1 MPASLALFFGL
12 CGRSWKL
19 VASRRMQIIALLVIL
34 ALLVPQPANAQL
46 GFLTGLIGI
55 ISSGLSAV
63 SGILSTVN
71 STLQN
76 VIGPLLR
83 SISGAMAAIQSV
95 TQGILDFQQN
105 IVYPLSAINSARG
118 LVGQVQGIYNA
129 IRGIWSTVVRSAT
142 LANPQGLENV
152 ILSKDAGQIGTVAA
166 RFSAVYTPLPAAT
179 EVHPSTRDVID
190 SSDAA
195 SQAAMKRSMSIDD
208 IADRE
213 VGRRRSDD
221 DGARVHRAR
230 YGGNDRSPGW
240 GCLVRSQAYPAA
252 PRGMMRLR
260 AIELAG
266 QGAQLKDAARFAA
279 RQEQAHPDEP
289 LGRSS
294 DVLSRV
300 MFNTDLTRLVSAGL
314 NERLSN
320 GGGRYL
326 FASLLSARI
335 EHGPGRRRS
344 GPGVAGASIWPWA
357 LSS

>member
-12 CGRSWKL
+12 FGRSWKL

-34 ALLVPQPANAQL
+34 ALLVPQPANAQI

-63 SGILSTVN
+63 SGVLATVN

-83 SISGAMAAIQSV
+83 SISGAMAAIQSI

-105 IVYPLSAINSARG
+105 IVYPLAAINSARA

-129 IRGIWSTVVRSAT
+129 IRGIWNTVVRSAT
-142 LANPQGLENV
+142 LVNPQGLENV

-195 SQAAMKRSMSIDD
+195 SQAAMKRSMAIDD

-213 VGRRRSDD
+213 LAAADQMMTALACTAPGTAEMIGAQAGRLGRSLP
-221 DGARVHRAR
+221 GIHPTSA
-230 YGGNDRSPGW
+230 GGND
-240 GCLVRSQAYPAA
+240 AA
-252 PRGMMRLR
+252 AGHRIGGSGR
-260 AIELAG
+260 A
-266 QGAQLKDAARFAA
+266 D
-279 RQEQAHPDEP
+279 
-289 LGRSS
+289 
-294 DVLSRV
+294 
-300 MFNTDLTRLVSAGL
+300 
-314 NERLSN
+314 
-320 GGGRYL
+320 
-326 FASLLSARI
+326 
-335 EHGPGRRRS
+335 
-344 GPGVAGASIWPWA
+344 
-357 LSS
+357 

>member
-12 CGRSWKL
+12 FGRSWKL

-34 ALLVPQPANAQL
+34 ALLGPQPANEQL
-46 GFLTGLIGI
+46 GFLTGLIS
-55 ISSGLSAV
+55 ISCSGLSAV
-63 SGILSTVN
+63 SGILTTVN

-76 VIGPLLR
+76 VIGPLLG
-83 SISGAMAAIQSV
+83 SISGAMAAIQSI

-105 IVYPLSAINSARG
+105 IVYPLAAINSARA

-142 LANPQGLENV
+142 LVNPQGLENV

-195 SQAAMKRSMSIDD
+195 SQAAMKRSMAIDD

-213 VGRRRSDD
+213 LAAADQMMTALASTAPGTAEMI
-221 DGARVHRAR
+221 GAQAGAWV
-230 YGGNDRSPGW
+230 
-240 GCLVRSQAYPAA
+240 VRSQAYTQQALA
-252 PRGMMRLR
+252 EMMRLR

-266 QGAQLKDAARFAA
+266 QGAQLKESTRFA
-279 RQEQAHPDEP
+279 RE
-289 LGRSS
+289 
-294 DVLSRV
+294 
-300 MFNTDLTRLVSAGL
+300 TRDKLMQM
-314 NERLSN
+314 NR
-320 GGGRYL
+320 
-326 FASLLSARI
+326 
-335 EHGPGRRRS
+335 
-344 GPGVAGASIWPWA
+344 
-357 LSS
+357 

>member
-12 CGRSWKL
+12 FGRSWKL

-46 GFLTGLIGI
+46 GFLTGLISI

-63 SGILSTVN
+63 SGILTSVN

-83 SISGAMAAIQSV
+83 SISGAMAAIQSI

-105 IVYPLSAINSARG
+105 IVYPLAAINSARA

-142 LANPQGLENV
+142 LVNPQGLENV

-195 SQAAMKRSMSIDD
+195 SQAAMKRSMAIDD

-213 VGRRRSDD
+213 LAAADQMMTALASTAPGTAEMI
-221 DGARVHRAR
+221 GAQAGAWV
-230 YGGNDRSPGW
+230 
-240 GCLVRSQAYPAA
+240 VRSQAYTQQALA
-252 PRGMMRLR
+252 EMMRLR

-266 QGAQLKDAARFAA
+266 QGAQLKESARFA
-279 RQEQAHPDEP
+279 RETRDKLTQM
-289 LGRSS
+289 
-294 DVLSRV
+294 SR
-300 MFNTDLTRLVSAGL
+300 
-314 NERLSN
+314 
-320 GGGRYL
+320 
-326 FASLLSARI
+326 
-335 EHGPGRRRS
+335 
-344 GPGVAGASIWPWA
+344 
-357 LSS
+357 

>member
-83 SISGAMAAIQSV
+83 SISGAMAAIQSI

-105 IVYPLSAINSARG
+105 IVYPLAAINSARG

-129 IRGIWSTVVRSAT
+129 IRGIWSTLVRSAT
-142 LANPQGLENV
+142 LVNPQGLENV

-195 SQAAMKRSMSIDD
+195 SQSAMKRSMAIDD

-213 VGRRRSDD
+213 LAAADQMMTALASTAPGTAEMI
-221 DGARVHRAR
+221 GAQAGAWV
-230 YGGNDRSPGW
+230 
-240 GCLVRSQAYPAA
+240 VRSQAYTQQALA
-252 PRGMMRLR
+252 EMMRLR

-266 QGAQLKDAARFAA
+266 QGAQMKDAARFAH
-279 RQEQAHPDEP
+279 E
-289 LGRSS
+289 
-294 DVLSRV
+294 
-300 MFNTDLTRLVSAGL
+300 TRDKLMQM
-314 NERLSN
+314 NR
-320 GGGRYL
+320 
-326 FASLLSARI
+326 
-335 EHGPGRRRS
+335 
-344 GPGVAGASIWPWA
+344 
-357 LSS
+357 

>member
-12 CGRSWKL
+12 FGRSWKL
-19 VASRRMQIIALLVIL
+19 VASRRIQIIALLVIL
-34 ALLVPQPANAQL
+34 TLLVPQPANAQL

-63 SGILSTVN
+63 SGILATVN

-83 SISGAMAAIQSV
+83 SISGAMAAIQSI

-105 IVYPLSAINSARG
+105 IVYPLTAINSARA

-142 LANPQGLENV
+142 LVNPQGLENV

-195 SQAAMKRSMSIDD
+195 SMAAMKRSMAIDD

-213 VGRRRSDD
+213 LAAADQMMTALASTAPGTAEMI
-221 DGARVHRAR
+221 GAQAGAWV
-230 YGGNDRSPGW
+230 
-240 GCLVRSQAYPAA
+240 VRSQAYTQQALA
-252 PRGMMRLR
+252 EMMRLR

-266 QGAQLKDAARFAA
+266 QGAQLKESTRFA
-279 RQEQAHPDEP
+279 RE
-289 LGRSS
+289 
-294 DVLSRV
+294 
-300 MFNTDLTRLVSAGL
+300 TRDKLMQM
-314 NERLSN
+314 NR
-320 GGGRYL
+320 
-326 FASLLSARI
+326 
-335 EHGPGRRRS
+335 
-344 GPGVAGASIWPWA
+344 
-357 LSS
+357 

>member
-1 MPASLALFFGL
+1 M
-12 CGRSWKL
+12 
-19 VASRRMQIIALLVIL
+19 ASRRMQIIALLVIL

-46 GFLTGLIGI
+46 GFLTGLISI

-63 SGILSTVN
+63 SGILASVN

-83 SISGAMAAIQSV
+83 SISGAMAAIQSI

-105 IVYPLSAINSARG
+105 IVYPLAAINSARA

-142 LANPQGLENV
+142 LVNPQGLENV

-195 SQAAMKRSMSIDD
+195 SMAAMKRSMSIDD

-213 VGRRRSDD
+213 LAAADQMMTALASTAPGTAEMI
-221 DGARVHRAR
+221 GAQAGAWV
-230 YGGNDRSPGW
+230 
-240 GCLVRSQAYPAA
+240 VRSQAYTQQALA
-252 PRGMMRLR
+252 EMMRLR

-266 QGAQLKDAARFAA
+266 QGAQLKDAARFA
-279 RQEQAHPDEP
+279 RETRDKLTQM
-289 LGRSS
+289 
-294 DVLSRV
+294 SR
-300 MFNTDLTRLVSAGL
+300 
-314 NERLSN
+314 
-320 GGGRYL
+320 
-326 FASLLSARI
+326 
-335 EHGPGRRRS
+335 
-344 GPGVAGASIWPWA
+344 
-357 LSS
+357 

>member
-1 MPASLALFFGL
+1 
-12 CGRSWKL
+12 
-19 VASRRMQIIALLVIL
+19 MQIIALLVIL

-63 SGILSTVN
+63 SGILATVN

-83 SISGAMAAIQSV
+83 SISGAMAAIQSI

-105 IVYPLSAINSARG
+105 VVYPLAAINSARA

-142 LANPQGLENV
+142 LVNPQGLENV

-166 RFSAVYTPLPAAT
+166 RFAAVYTPLPAAT

-195 SQAAMKRSMSIDD
+195 SQAAMKRSMAIDD

-213 VGRRRSDD
+213 LAAADQMMTALASTAPGTADMI
-221 DGARVHRAR
+221 GAQAGAWV
-230 YGGNDRSPGW
+230 
-240 GCLVRSQAYPAA
+240 VRSQAYTQQALA
-252 PRGMMRLR
+252 EMMRLR

-266 QGAQLKDAARFAA
+266 QGAQMKDAARFA
-279 RQEQAHPDEP
+279 RETRDKLTQM
-289 LGRSS
+289 
-294 DVLSRV
+294 SR
-300 MFNTDLTRLVSAGL
+300 
-314 NERLSN
+314 
-320 GGGRYL
+320 
-326 FASLLSARI
+326 
-335 EHGPGRRRS
+335 
-344 GPGVAGASIWPWA
+344 
-357 LSS
+357 